1 MLADVKPQTVIIP
14 CTGSFSLAHVA
25 REAGVGAAQIVAGD
39 ISLYSTA
46 LGMAIME
53 KDWRLEIKPT
63 AKAEIADLVR
73 PLMTDPISK
82 AAAVLLAIRVFQYE
96 REKPTYYH
104 QHRQRELVQNAALYI
119 QQLREQI
126 QLLHDELH
134 GLTYLPQD
142 MWLTM
147 EQYTG
152 DPGVVNLINPPRYC
166 LAPDE
171 RILTADLRW
180 VPAGELSEGDEL
192 LAFDE
197 EAGVSGRRHW
207 KFATITHSS
216 RQMAECVRVHLED
229 GTTVVCSADH
239 PWLADRFGNAPG
251 WRAWVQASH
260 LNQAFRKSRSNGK
273 SQHPPSHYVLRALR
287 TWDDIRTYEAGW
299 LAGMFDGEGTLG
311 LRFESTSVTLTQVDG
326 PIQDLVAARISE
338 IGFNCGVYADKRI
351 EGRKPSGAVEIRGG
365 FPEHLRFLGSIR
377 PERLLRNFR
386 ANWFDQRGIKS
397 IEKVLVVDV
406 EPIGMQ
412 EIQSISTSSR
422 TYIGEG
428 FMMHN
433 TAGYD
438 RMFKGIDSVFDW
450 DVPEARQFTEKD
462 YARLM
467 EFLGCKP
474 ALSLMYYATDGPDPV
489 EEQHWE
495 APWRSVFADRPGTIG
510 MSAINWIVANR
521 DPVGIEASRARIN
534 IGEAKFPLFDMAIT
548 EEVDIRAARLDK
560 VTGDFY
566 RDLWIHKL
574 PGSTTE
580 VYVGVF
586 ADGHLMSVVG
596 LHLADLRRGKKIKK
610 GEKLLEHCASVT
622 FAFTCPHPIYGRLHK
637 LTLMSIVS
645 QWFWEDVLGSES
657 WYELNGAPKHVKTT
671 MLTPYAE
678 NKTARGI
685 MTLDTRE
692 QQKDGSYKL
701 TYSAAVIARNRVETV
716 KAWLSKFA
724 DVAKKG

>member
-1 MLADVKPQTVIIP
+1 M
-14 CTGSFSLAHVA
+14 AHVA
-25 REAGVGAAQIVAGD
+25 REAGVAPSQIVAGD

-46 LGMAIME
+46 LGMAIMGQ
-53 KDWRLEIKPT
+53 DWRLEIKPT
-63 AKAEIADLVR
+63 ANERVADLVR

-104 QHRQRELVQNAALYI
+104 QHRQRELTANAAFYI
-119 QQLREQI
+119 EQLREQI

-147 EQYTG
+147 EQYTD
-152 DPGVVNLINPPRYC
+152 DPGVVNLINPPRY
-166 LAPDE
+166 
-171 RILTADLRW
+171 
-180 VPAGELSEGDEL
+180 
-192 LAFDE
+192 
-197 EAGVSGRRHW
+197 
-207 KFATITHSS
+207 
-216 RQMAECVRVHLED
+216 
-229 GTTVVCSADH
+229 
-239 PWLADRFGNAPG
+239 
-251 WRAWVQASH
+251 
-260 LNQAFRKSRSNGK
+260 
-273 SQHPPSHYVLRALR
+273 
-287 TWDDIRTYEAGW
+287 
-299 LAGMFDGEGTLG
+299 
-311 LRFESTSVTLTQVDG
+311 
-326 PIQDLVAARISE
+326 
-338 IGFNCGVYADKRI
+338 
-351 EGRKPSGAVEIRGG
+351 
-365 FPEHLRFLGSIR
+365 
-377 PERLLRNFR
+377 
-386 ANWFDQRGIKS
+386 
-397 IEKVLVVDV
+397 
-406 EPIGMQ
+406 
-412 EIQSISTSSR
+412 
-422 TYIGEG
+422 
-428 FMMHN
+428 

-467 EFLGCKP
+467 EMLGAKP

-489 EEQHWE
+489 EEQHWGD
-495 APWRSVFADRPGTIG
+495 PWRSVFADRPGTIG
-510 MSAINWIVANR
+510 MSAINWIIANR
-521 DPVGIEASRARIN
+521 NPVGIEASRARIN
-534 IGEAKFPLFDMAIT
+534 IGEAKYPLFDKTIT
-548 EEVDIRAARLDK
+548 EQVDIRALRLDK
-560 VTGDFY
+560 TVGDFY

-574 PGSTTE
+574 PGSSTE

-645 QWFWEDVLGSES
+645 QWFWEDVLGQEA
-657 WYELNGAPKHVKTT
+657 WFELNGAPKHVKTT
-671 MLTPYAE
+671 MLTVHPE

-724 DVAKKG
+724 EVTKGSS